1 MSVEH
6 HSPERAEGGVG
17 FKSHQGTGTR
27 RVSSS
32 AQLAPDRD
40 EFPLSPNKPAS
51 VDECRGGQR
60 SGTDIICVQ

>member
-51 VDECRGGQR
+51 VDE
-60 SGTDIICVQ
+60 